1 MIDVDDQ
8 LKSLNPDV
16 GILKNESSVPV
27 SAIIP
32 CYCCCDTIDRAL
44 SSISAQ
50 TRLPREVILVDDA
63 SPDDGKTS
71 NTLRYLAKEYERFF
85 PLRIISLKQ
94 NGGPGSARNRGWDAA
109 TQPHIAF
116 LDADDAWHPKK
127 LEIQC
132 GWMLAHPEVCLVGH
146 AHVLKQEGDGNWW
159 EVQREIQTSPVGQ
172 GRPLFA
178 NPFATRTVMLR
189 RDLPFRFKEGKRHSE
204 DYLLWL
210 QIILSGCPSTY
221 IELPLAS
228 SYKAAYGEGGLSADL
243 WRMEKGELNTYLEI
257 YREGRIGPLRTCFL
271 LAYSMAKHMRRVLV
285 RQARRLSA

>member
-1 MIDVDDQ
+1 MIDADDQ
-8 LKSLNPDV
+8 LEAVKS
-16 GILKNESSVPV
+16 ESSVPV
-27 SAIIP
+27 SAVIP
-32 CYCCCDTIDRAL
+32 CYCCHDTIGRAL

-63 SPDDGKTS
+63 SPDDGKTL
-71 NTLRYLAKEYERFF
+71 NTLQKLAREYERFF

-109 TQPHIAF
+109 TQPYIAF

-127 LEIQC
+127 LEIQY
-132 GWMLAHPEVCLVGH
+132 GWMLAHPERCLVGH
-146 AHVLKQEGDGNWW
+146 GHVLKQQEDRNWW
-159 EVQREIQTSPVGQ
+159 ELQREIRTFSVRQ
-172 GRPLFA
+172 GRSLLA

-189 RDLPFRFKEGKRHSE
+189 RDLPFRFKEGKRYSE

-210 QIILSGCPSTY
+210 QVILSGYPSAF

-228 SYKAAYGEGGLSADL
+228 SYKSAYGEGGLSADL

-257 YREGRIGPLRTCFL
+257 YKEGRIGPLRICFL
-271 LAYSMAKHMRRVLV
+271 FAYSMAKHLRRVLAH
-285 RQARRLSA
+285 QARRLNA